1 MNMNWLK
8 NLPAL
13 QRNLLGGFIVLL
25 VLGLTVYFVHVP
37 KVQRIASLR
46 AEMSALG
53 SEVSIYQAK
62 VKRLD
67 ELVAE
72 NDRLQ
77 HLLAEQRR
85 QLPEEHEVSELLE
98 QVSDAGARSGLVFR
112 LWRPGPAKPHESGLY
127 QSLPVQVEV
136 GGGYHQLGVFFE
148 KVAHLDRIVNISD
161 LDMGPDKKKGDFL
174 TTKFT
179 ATAFAA
185 LTPEQVEAIQQ
196 AQAEAAKKGKGK
208 KAKKS

>member
-8 NLPAL
+8 NLPPL
-13 QRNLLGGFIVLL
+13 QRNLIGGFVVFL
-25 VLGLTVYFVHVP
+25 VLALTVYFIHVP
-37 KVQRIASLR
+37 KVRRIGALQTEL
-46 AEMSALG
+46 AQLG
-53 SEVSIYQAK
+53 SDVSIYQAK

-67 ELVAE
+67 ELKVE
-72 NDRLQ
+72 NERLQ

-85 QLPEEHEVSELLE
+85 QLPEQHEVADLLE

-148 KVAHLDRIVNISD
+148 KVAHLDRIVNIGN
-161 LDMGPDKKKGDFL
+161 LDMKPDKKGGGL
-174 TTKFT
+174 STQFT

-185 LTPEQVEAIQQ
+185 LSPEQVKAIQE
-196 AQAEAAKKGKGK
+196 AQAAKKGPKGK
-208 KAKKS
+208 RKS

>member
-8 NLPAL
+8 NLPPL
-13 QRNLLGGFIVLL
+13 QRNLIGGFVVLL

-37 KVQRIASLR
+37 KVQRIGALKGEL
-46 AEMSALG
+46 AQLG

-67 ELVAE
+67 ELMAE

-85 QLPEEHEVSELLE
+85 QLPEQHEVADLLE
-98 QVSDAGARSGLVFR
+98 QVSDAGTRSGLVFR
-112 LWRPGPAKPHESGLY
+112 LWRPGPAVPHESGLY

-136 GGGYHQLGVFFE
+136 WGGYHQLGVFFE
-148 KVAHLDRIVNISD
+148 KVAHLDRIVNIGD
-161 LDMGPDKKKGDFL
+161 LKMAPEKGGGGGL
-174 TTKFT
+174 TTQFT

-185 LTPEQVEAIQQ
+185 LSPEQ
-196 AQAEAAKKGKGK
+196 AQAIQEAAAQKAGKGK
-208 KAKKS
+208 KAKS

>member
-8 NLPAL
+8 NLPPL
-13 QRNLLGGFIVLL
+13 QRNLVGGFVVFLAL
-25 VLGLTVYFVHVP
+25 ALTVYFVHVP
-37 KVQRIASLR
+37 KVQRIG
-46 AEMSALG
+46 ALQG
-53 SEVSIYQAK
+53 ELAQLGGEVSIYQAK

-85 QLPEEHEVSELLE
+85 QLPEQHEVADLLE

-112 LWRPGPAKPHESGLY
+112 LWRPGPAVPHESGLY

-148 KVAHLDRIVNISD
+148 KVAHLDRIVNIGT
-161 LDMGPDKKKGDFL
+161 LKMAPDKGGDL
-174 TTKFT
+174 TTQFT

-185 LTPEQVEAIQQ
+185 LSPEQTQAIQ
-196 AQAEAAKKGKGK
+196 EAAALKAGKGK
-208 KAKKS
+208 KGKS

>member
-8 NLPAL
+8 NLPPL
-13 QRNLLGGFIVLL
+13 QRNLIGGFVVFL
-25 VLGLTVYFVHVP
+25 VLALTVYFVHVP
-37 KVQRIASLR
+37 KVQRIGALQTEL
-46 AEMSALG
+46 AQLG
-53 SEVSIYQAK
+53 SDVSIYQAK

-67 ELVAE
+67 ELKVE
-72 NDRLQ
+72 NERLQ

-85 QLPEEHEVSELLE
+85 QLPEQHEVADLLE

-148 KVAHLDRIVNISD
+148 KVAHLDRIVNIGD
-161 LDMGPDKKKGDFL
+161 LDMKPDKKSGGL
-174 TTKFT
+174 TTQFT

-185 LTPEQVEAIQQ
+185 LSPEQVQAIQE
-196 AQAEAAKKGKGK
+196 AQAAQKGPKGKRR
-208 KAKKS
+208 KS

>member
-8 NLPAL
+8 NLPPL
-13 QRNLLGGFIVLL
+13 QRNLIGGFVVLL
-25 VLGLTVYFVHVP
+25 VLSLTVYFIHAP
-37 KVQRIASLR
+37 KVRRIGALQTEL
-46 AEMSALG
+46 AQLG
-53 SEVSIYQAK
+53 SEVTIYQAK

-67 ELVAE
+67 ELLAE
-72 NDRLQ
+72 NERLQ

-85 QLPEEHEVSELLE
+85 QLPEQHEVADLLE
-98 QVSDAGARSGLVFR
+98 QVSDAGTRSGLVFR

-148 KVAHLDRIVNISD
+148 KVAHLDRIVNIGN
-161 LDMGPDKKKGDFL
+161 LNMAPDKKDGSL
-174 TTKFT
+174 TTQFT

-185 LTPEQVEAIQQ
+185 LSPEQVQAIQE
-196 AQAEAAKKGKGK
+196 AAAKKAGKGK
-208 KAKKS
+208 KAKS

>member
-13 QRNLLGGFIVLL
+13 QRNLLGGFVVLL
-25 VLGLTVYFVHVP
+25 ILGLTVYFIHVP
-37 KVQRIASLR
+37 KVQRIADLR
-46 AEMSALG
+46 AEMAALG

-136 GGGYHQLGVFFE
+136 GGGYHQVGVFFE
-148 KVAHLDRIVNISD
+148 KVAHLDRIVNISN
-161 LDMGPDKKKGDFL
+161 LDMGPDKKKGDSL

-185 LTPEQVEAIQQ
+185 LTPAQIEAIQQ
-196 AQAEAAKKGKGK
+196 AEADAAKKGRGKK
-208 KAKKS
+208 KAKS